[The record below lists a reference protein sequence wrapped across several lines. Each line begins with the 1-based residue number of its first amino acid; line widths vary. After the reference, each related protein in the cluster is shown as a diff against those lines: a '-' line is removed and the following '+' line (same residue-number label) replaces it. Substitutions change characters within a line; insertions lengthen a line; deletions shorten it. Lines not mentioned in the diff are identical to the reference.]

1 MGIRMESQQ
10 PIVPPTGTNL
20 PEGAGALELVNLFDK
35 MRTIRGFVFDVDG
48 VFTDNTIQVT
58 EVGELLRTM
67 HVRDGQVVKWA
78 IRAGLPVAIITG
90 GRSEGTRK
98 RFIDLGVTE
107 YYSNIHEK
115 GEAFTAF
122 LQRTGLSAMNICYMG
137 DDLPDLP
144 VLRKVGLACAPAD
157 AVPEVLAVADYVS
170 HLPGGHGCVRDVV
183 EKVLKLQEKWPK
195 Y

>member
-1 MGIRMESQQ
+1 M
-10 PIVPPTGTNL
+10 PPAGSNL

-35 MRTIRGFVFDVDG
+35 MKSVRGFVFDVDG

-67 HVRDGQVVKWA
+67 NVRDGQVVKWA

-107 YYSNIHEK
+107 YYSNIQEK

-157 AVPEVLAVADYVS
+157 AVPEVLAVVDYVS
-170 HLPGGHGCVRDVV
+170 PLAGGHGCVRDVV